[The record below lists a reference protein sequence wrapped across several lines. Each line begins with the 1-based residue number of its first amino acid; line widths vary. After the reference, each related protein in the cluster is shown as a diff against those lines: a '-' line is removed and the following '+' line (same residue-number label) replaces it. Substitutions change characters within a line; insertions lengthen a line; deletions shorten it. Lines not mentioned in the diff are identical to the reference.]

1 MIIQLAYFI
10 NRPQDNYI
18 VAADSN
24 LCDGLNE
31 DYGGVM
37 SDSVIYLSIIQHV
50 ACLSY
55 QVLNFAVSAAAK
67 HDVSGA
73 SLNNGYTQIEY
84 VCLNMQESQQ

>member
-10 NRPQDNYI
+10 NRPYI

-37 SDSVIYLSIIQHV
+37 SDSVIYLY
-50 ACLSY
+50 L
-55 QVLNFAVSAAAK
+55 LF
-67 HDVSGA
+67 
-73 SLNNGYTQIEY
+73 
-84 VCLNMQESQQ
+84 NM